1 MNLALEKR
9 ERVIM
14 GGKGRDEI
22 RSEIGK
28 VTGMVAD
35 VPATDSLGKR
45 YEAFGGWGMVA
56 RKVMVL
62 LMFSGLDVDR
72 SAVA

>member
-1 MNLALEKR
+1 
-9 ERVIM
+9 M
-14 GGKGRDEI
+14 GDKGRGEI

-45 YEAFGGWGMVA
+45 YEAFGGWEMTAGEVEI
-56 RKVMVL
+56 L
-62 LMFSGLDVDR
+62 LVISELDVDR
-72 SAVA
+72 SVKA